1 MPAGLVADI
10 VNAVLPG
17 TVSSVAAVAEVA
29 GGEPSVP
36 EPEPEPEP
44 EPGGGGI
51 LAMMGGTRR
60 TSSLEQVMSERAS
73 ATSTEAHASCAQPL
87 VPSTVS

>member
-29 GGEPSVP
+29 GGEPSV
-36 EPEPEPEP
+36 PEPEPEP

>member
-44 EPGGGGI
+44 GGGGI

-60 TSSLEQVMSERAS
+60 TSSLEQEMSERAS